1 MVRGS
6 EARPVPRRKD
16 ELLLGKVCPN
26 ALCKL
31 ECIHSLEFQLNSNQ
45 SRMCQT
51 LGCDGQLLK
60 RKPRGKLPP
69 PGPGILTRAPS
80 SRAPHQD
87 GTCNAGRILHLPTS
101 FPASPSPPY
110 RVFLGPSPCL
120 CLSLP
125 AAPPGFRIEQEA
137 ASSTGQSFLSSLTP
151 AWITNALP
159 SPSS

>member
-1 MVRGS
+1 MGLHTRSWQLRQCVRIAGKGCDRCLEEKWGLVVRGS

-101 FPASPSPPY
+101 FPACPSPPY
-110 RVFLGPSPCL
+110 RVWVPPRVCAFPSQQPL
-120 CLSLP
+120 
-125 AAPPGFRIEQEA
+125 Q
-137 ASSTGQSFLSSLTP
+137 ASG
-151 AWITNALP
+151 
-159 SPSS
+159 